1 MKIKKGCLLAAVISA
16 AMLLSGCFGGVEVG
30 DRAFVQ
36 IIGIDKRLETYF
48 VSLQLFQPSGS
59 GSLSSGNE
67 NSVCISG
74 EGSDLNSAMS
84 ACEVNSG
91 SKIFFGHLK
100 SVIFG
105 EGIDSPADVLNTL
118 IGLRSEFGT
127 LPLSCPVFYSSS
139 PYEITSLISERG
151 LYSAEHL
158 TELIRSNASF
168 GNTFYEPVSDILN
181 SQLQPMGSAV
191 LPEIYA
197 DGSNILFSGAA
208 VRKTDLNNVK
218 LDAEQLK
225 GCIFFSDRFQDGSR
239 FIDTAS
245 DGVSVEI
252 TDSKSCITAANSDGK
267 LLVEANVKLR
277 IKIPD
282 NCPDRHLTASDVC
295 TDVRNGCISV
305 YSETAWQNGADV
317 LGIYKA
323 ARKGCPEL
331 VEKISEEDFAELLKN
346 SILTVRVSAL
356 SA

>member
-1 MKIKKGCLLAAVISA
+1 MKIKKGCFFAAVISA

-36 IIGIDKRLETYF
+36 IIGIDKRFETYM

-74 EGSDLNSAMS
+74 EGSDLNSAIS
-84 ACEVNSG
+84 ACEVKSG
-91 SKIFFGHLK
+91 NKIFFGHLK
-100 SVIFG
+100 SVILG
-105 EGIDSPADVLNTL
+105 EGIESPADELNTL
-118 IGLRSEFGT
+118 IELRSEFGT
-127 LPLSCPVFYSSS
+127 LPLSCPVFFSSS

-158 TELIRSNASF
+158 TELIKSNASF

-181 SQLQPMGSAV
+181 SQLHPMGSAV
-191 LPEIYA
+191 LPEIYV
-197 DGSNILFSGAA
+197 DGNNARFSGAA
-208 VRKTDLNNVK
+208 VRKNGLSDVT

-225 GCIFFSDRFQDGSR
+225 GCIFFSDRFQSGSR
-239 FIDTAS
+239 FISTAS
-245 DGVSVEI
+245 DGISVEI
-252 TDSKSCITAANSDGK
+252 TDSKSCITASNSDGR

-282 NCPDRHLTASDVC
+282 NCPDRHRTANDVC
-295 TDVRNGCISV
+295 TDVRNSCISV
-305 YSETAWQNGADV
+305 YSETAWQNGADI
-317 LGIYKA
+317 LEIYKA
-323 ARKGCPEL
+323 ARKSCPEL
-331 VEKISEEDFAELLKN
+331 VENISEEDFAELLKN
-346 SILTVRVSAL
+346 SILTVKVSAL